1 MNRKKIEFTN
11 ALLNEMQTKSLSDV
25 KIYDICQTMN
35 CSRQSFYYYFD
46 SIESCFSFLIFDA
59 FEKNI
64 TSEYLISDIF
74 NFFDREY
81 KFIDLVLKEEESSDI
96 FWDTLYSYI
105 KKVFDA
111 TIINNFVEYRG
122 LYNEQKEAICSFYTS
137 GLLRIARD
145 YLNNSRLPVK
155 EKCIQYCKA
164 LIGTAEDIKRTILR
178 FN

>member
-1 MNRKKIEFTN
+1 MR
-11 ALLNEMQTKSLSDV
+11 V
-25 KIYDICQTMN
+25 
-35 CSRQSFYYYFD
+35 
-46 SIESCFSFLIFDA
+46 
-59 FEKNI
+59 
-64 TSEYLISDIF
+64 EYLISDIF

-145 YLNNSRLPVK
+145 YLDNSRLPVK